1 MEWYQKLIINY
12 LNKNKS
18 VKHFIKFSIVGLFST
33 LIDLSFYLF
42 LERILEVY
50 YLLAA
55 ALAFLIASTFSFIF
69 NRFWTFRIDHG
80 QKRIQYFKFII
91 VATGGLI
98 LTELILYILVEKF
111 FYYDILAKFIAIIIV
126 VNWNFILQ
134 KHWSFKKEKLERKLK
149 ESEASLDISVI
160 IPTYNEEKVIKKTIL
175 EGLEYLENNFN
186 TWEIIVVD
194 DKSEDNTLKV
204 LKKIKG
210 IKILRNLKNHG
221 KGYTVAKGVARAQGS
236 LILFMDADNSTAIRE
251 LDNFLKYT
259 SDYDLIIGSR
269 ALKDSQIK
277 IKQSIFK
284 RILGKIGNLII
295 RIMIFSKIYDSQC
308 GFKLFS
314 HKVKPLFEKLTIED
328 WGFDFELIFLAKKYS
343 LKIKELPITW
353 SNNINSK
360 VKGRDY
366 VKTLGQVFKVRFND
380 LINKYK

>member
-1 MEWYQKLIINY
+1 MEWYKKLIINY

-18 VKHFIKFSIVGLFST
+18 VKHFIKFVIVGLFST

-98 LTELILYILVEKF
+98 LTELILYTLVEKF
-111 FYYDILAKFIAIIIV
+111 LYYDILAKFIAIIIV

-149 ESEASLDISVI
+149 EREASLDISVI
-160 IPTYNEEKVIKKTIL
+160 IPTYNEEKVIKQTIL
-175 EGLEYLENNFN
+175 EVLEYLEKNFN

-210 IKILRNLKNHG
+210 IAFVSFDENDVVRHK
-221 KGYTVAKGVARAQGS
+221 
-236 LILFMDADNSTAIRE
+236 LI
-251 LDNFLKYT
+251 
-259 SDYDLIIGSR
+259 
-269 ALKDSQIK
+269 KD
-277 IKQSIFK
+277 
-284 RILGKIGNLII
+284 II
-295 RIMIFSKIYDSQC
+295 RAY
-308 GFKLFS
+308 G
-314 HKVKPLFEKLTIED
+314 
-328 WGFDFELIFLAKKYS
+328 GNNGNKK
-343 LKIKELPITW
+343 
-353 SNNINSK
+353 
-360 VKGRDY
+360 
-366 VKTLGQVFKVRFND
+366 
-380 LINKYK
+380 